1 MLALSAVSSHKGSVD
16 HIPITRLD
24 GLAHFLRVKG
34 HTLLIKGEPGC
45 GKTTLAL
52 RIMEEFGDGN
62 GIYISSR
69 VSETKLYTQISYAD
83 KLLSGGK
90 FVDVRLDTLESI
102 IRRMLELRGDNQ
114 DVLVVLDTWD
124 GLAKEL
130 DDKTRIKTEK
140 TLIALAD
147 GSNARFIFV
156 SEEPT
161 KTTMD
166 YLVDGIVEL
175 LRTEESGRIIREIV
189 VHKLRG
195 TPIEQHRYLFS
206 LVGGKFNH
214 VPPYVEPDYAKS
226 KTPKPKKDPDPD
238 TYSYGSIL
246 DEVFGGIP
254 KGTTL
259 TIEYQEN
266 VPYSAIRLITI
277 PLAIN
282 FLNMG
287 RSCLYIPLLGANP
300 KQVVDIFKPHV
311 STEALTQ
318 RLRVASAPR
327 QGNKNDEPFFQIERK
342 PVADSHLDV
351 SRVVEEL
358 KSKSKDGKALVVDG
372 ISLLENM
379 FSSDIERLVES
390 LADRV
395 IRTQR
400 DGDLTVF
407 MLPSRSRLLSQV
419 LSMTQT
425 HIKLW
430 IKDRSV
436 IMAGEKPITDTYTIW
451 PHDNPILPE
460 YIKIV

>member
-1 MLALSAVSSHKGSVD
+1 MSAVSSHKGSVD

-83 KLLSGGK
+83 KILSGGK
-90 FVDVRLDTLESI
+90 FVDVRLNTLESI

-189 VHKLRG
+189 VHKLGG

-390 LADRV
+390 LADRL

>member
-1 MLALSAVSSHKGSVD
+1 MISRKDSVD
-16 HIPITRLD
+16 HIPMTRLD

-114 DVLVVLDTWD
+114 NVLVVLDTWD

-214 VPPYVEPDYAKS
+214 VPPYMEPDYAKS
-226 KTPKPKKDPDPD
+226 VTPKPKKDPHPD
-238 TYSYGSIL
+238 AYSYGSIL

-254 KGTTL
+254 KGSTL

-300 KQVVDIFKPHV
+300 KQVVDILKPHIG
-311 STEALTQ
+311 SEALKQ
-318 RLRVASAPR
+318 RLRVASAP
-327 QGNKNDEPFFQIERK
+327 QLGNKNGAPYFQIERR
-342 PVADSHLDV
+342 PVTDSHLSV
-351 SRVVEEL
+351 SGVVEEL
-358 KSKSKDGKALVVDG
+358 KGKSKDGKALVVDG

-379 FSSDIERLVES
+379 YSSDIERLVES

-395 IRTQR
+395 IRTQ
-400 DGDLTVF
+400 GGEDLTVF
-407 MLPSRSRLLSQV
+407 MLPSKSRLLPQV
-419 LSMTQT
+419 LNMTHT

-430 IKDRSV
+430 IKNRSV
-436 IMAGEKPITDTYTIW
+436 MMAGEKPITETYCIW
-451 PHDNPILPE
+451 PSDNPILPE

>member
-1 MLALSAVSSHKGSVD
+1 MSAVSSHKGSVD

>member
-1 MLALSAVSSHKGSVD
+1 VSSHKGSVD

-390 LADRV
+390 LADRL

>member
-1 MLALSAVSSHKGSVD
+1 VTSHKGPVD
-16 HIPITRLD
+16 HIPITKLD

-52 RIMEEFGDGN
+52 RIMEEFGESN

-83 KLLSGGK
+83 RLLSGGK

-102 IRRMLELRGDNQ
+102 IRRMLELRGDNR

-175 LRTEESGRIIREIV
+175 LRTEESGRAIREIV
-189 VHKLRG
+189 LHKLRG

-206 LVGGKFNH
+206 LIGGKFNH
-214 VPPYVEPDYAKS
+214 VPPYSEPDYSKS
-226 KTPKPKKDPDPD
+226 KTPKPKEDPEPD
-238 TYSYGSIL
+238 TYSFGSTL
-246 DEVFGGIP
+246 DEVFGGVP

-266 VPYSAIRLITI
+266 VPYSAIRLITM
-277 PLAIN
+277 PLAVN
-282 FLNMG
+282 FLNLG

-300 KQVVDIFKPHV
+300 KQVVDILKPHV
-311 STEALTQ
+311 SGEALRH

-327 QGNKNDEPFFQIERK
+327 QGNRSDAPFFQIERK

-351 SRVVEEL
+351 SRIAEEL
-358 KSKSKDGKALVVDG
+358 KSKSKDGKTLLIDG

-379 FSSDIERLVES
+379 YSSDTERLVES

-419 LSMTQT
+419 LSMTHT
-425 HIKLW
+425 HIRLW
-430 IKDRSV
+430 IKNRSV
-436 IMAGEKPITDTYTIW
+436 LLAGEKPITDTYAIW

>member
-1 MLALSAVSSHKGSVD
+1 LSVVSSHKGSVD

-195 TPIEQHRYLFS
+195 TPIEQQRYLFS

>member
-1 MLALSAVSSHKGSVD
+1 MSAVSSHKGSVD

-69 VSETKLYTQISYAD
+69 VSETKLYTQISYAG

-102 IRRMLELRGDNQ
+102 IRRTLELRGDNR

-226 KTPKPKKDPDPD
+226 KTPKLKKDPDPD

-259 TIEYQEN
+259 TIEYSEN

-287 RSCLYIPLLGANP
+287 RSCLYIPLLEANP

-451 PHDNPILPE
+451 PDDNPILPE

>member
-1 MLALSAVSSHKGSVD
+1 LSAVSSHKGSVD

-259 TIEYQEN
+259 TIGYEEN

>member
-1 MLALSAVSSHKGSVD
+1 LSAVSSHKGSVD

>member
-1 MLALSAVSSHKGSVD
+1 MSAVSSHKSSVD

-90 FVDVRLDTLESI
+90 FVDVRLNTLESI

-238 TYSYGSIL
+238 TYSCGSIL

>member
-1 MLALSAVSSHKGSVD
+1 LSAVSSHKSSVD

>member
-1 MLALSAVSSHKGSVD
+1 MSAVSSHKSSVD

-52 RIMEEFGDGN
+52 RILEEFGYGN

-69 VSETKLYTQISYAD
+69 VSETKLYTQISYAG

-102 IRRMLELRGDNQ
+102 IRRTLELRGDNR

-300 KQVVDIFKPHV
+300 KQVVDIFRPHV

-327 QGNKNDEPFFQIERK
+327 QGNKNDEPFFLIERK
-342 PVADSHLDV
+342 RVADSHLDV
-351 SRVVEEL
+351 SHVVEEL

-390 LADRV
+390 LAYRV

>member
-1 MLALSAVSSHKGSVD
+1 VSSHKGSVD

-259 TIEYQEN
+259 TIGYEEN

>member
-1 MLALSAVSSHKGSVD
+1 LSAVSSHKGSVD

-390 LADRV
+390 LADRL

>member
-1 MLALSAVSSHKGSVD
+1 VISDKGSVD

-69 VSETKLYTQISYAD
+69 VSETKLHTQISYAD

-189 VHKLRG
+189 VHKLGG

>member
-1 MLALSAVSSHKGSVD
+1 MSAVSSHKSSVD

-259 TIEYQEN
+259 TIGYEEN

-390 LADRV
+390 LADRL

>member
-1 MLALSAVSSHKGSVD
+1 LSAVSSHKGLVD

-24 GLAHFLRVKG
+24 GLVHFLRVKG

-226 KTPKPKKDPDPD
+226 KTLKPKKDPDPD

-259 TIEYQEN
+259 TIGYEEN

-358 KSKSKDGKALVVDG
+358 KSKSKDGKAVVVDG

-390 LADRV
+390 LADRL

>member
-1 MLALSAVSSHKGSVD
+1 MSAVSSHKGSVD

-390 LADRV
+390 LADRL

>member
-1 MLALSAVSSHKGSVD
+1 LSAVSSHKSSVD

-90 FVDVRLDTLESI
+90 FVDVRLNTLESI

-379 FSSDIERLVES
+379 FSSDIERLVKS

>member
-1 MLALSAVSSHKGSVD
+1 LSAVSSHKSSVD

-90 FVDVRLDTLESI
+90 FVDVRLNTLESI

>member
-1 MLALSAVSSHKGSVD
+1 VSSHKGSVD

-83 KLLSGGK
+83 KILSGGK
-90 FVDVRLDTLESI
+90 FVDVRLNTLESI

>member
-1 MLALSAVSSHKGSVD
+1 VSSHKGSVD

>member
-1 MLALSAVSSHKGSVD
+1 MSAVSSHKSSVD

-90 FVDVRLDTLESI
+90 FVDVRLNTLESI

>member
-1 MLALSAVSSHKGSVD
+1 LSAVSSHKGSVD

-226 KTPKPKKDPDPD
+226 KTPKPK
-238 TYSYGSIL
+238 
-246 DEVFGGIP
+246 
-254 KGTTL
+254 
-259 TIEYQEN
+259 
-266 VPYSAIRLITI
+266 
-277 PLAIN
+277 
-282 FLNMG
+282 
-287 RSCLYIPLLGANP
+287 
-300 KQVVDIFKPHV
+300 
-311 STEALTQ
+311 
-318 RLRVASAPR
+318 
-327 QGNKNDEPFFQIERK
+327 
-342 PVADSHLDV
+342 
-351 SRVVEEL
+351 
-358 KSKSKDGKALVVDG
+358 
-372 ISLLENM
+372 
-379 FSSDIERLVES
+379 
-390 LADRV
+390 
-395 IRTQR
+395 RT
-400 DGDLTVF
+400 
-407 MLPSRSRLLSQV
+407 P
-419 LSMTQT
+419 TQT
-425 HIKLW
+425 HTPTEASST
-430 IKDRSV
+430 RCSEV
-436 IMAGEKPITDTYTIW
+436 YPREP
-451 PHDNPILPE
+451 P
-460 YIKIV
+460 